1 MSFAFAVVY
10 EDTVTLSIMANCY
23 DAGYDSAFTRKNRR
37 GHFESPQIKVKI
49 MILYT
54 RGIGMFSSPPLHYFL
69 SPSGFKQQ

>member
-10 EDTVTLSIMANCY
+10 EDTVASSITANCY
-23 DAGYDSAFTRKNRR
+23 EAGYEKIGA
-37 GHFESPQIKVKI
+37 PQIKVKI

-54 RGIGMFSSPPLHYFL
+54 RGIGMFSSLPRLHYFL